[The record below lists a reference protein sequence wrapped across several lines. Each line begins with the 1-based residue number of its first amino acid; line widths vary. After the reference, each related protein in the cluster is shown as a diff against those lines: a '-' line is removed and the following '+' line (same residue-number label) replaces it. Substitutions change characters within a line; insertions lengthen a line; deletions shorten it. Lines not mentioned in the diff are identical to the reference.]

1 VADVQNGWWK
11 GGRCSKW
18 VVEVKSGDRCSKWA
32 IDVKDGWCV
41 EIRRTIGQQIYHGMH
56 PGNSR
61 VVHSSHSWTIFVSF
75 SNHFPFPFFSKLKLR
90 MKEK

>member
-1 VADVQNGWWK
+1 VKKGRRCLKQVADVQNGWWK

-18 VVEVKSGDRCSKWA
+18 VVEVKSGDRCSKRA

-56 PGNSR
+56 PGNSVR
-61 VVHSSHSWTIFVSF
+61 KFENF
-75 SNHFPFPFFSKLKLR
+75 G
-90 MKEK
+90 